1 MKFILFILAVLST
14 HSSVASEQIFEEKN
28 IIDVCSDKSIPYEVQ
43 TDDSSF
49 YENYSIFFAS
59 NKVSKVFSLDLF
71 GLMAKKIEKSKIEGK
86 EYVSYF
92 YIKSF
97 DKKTNEEKWLNVDV
111 LTLDPSLTESD
122 LIEKVKEKICLK

>member
-1 MKFILFILAVLST
+1 MKIILFILFFLSS
-14 HSSVASEQIFEEKN
+14 HFAVASNTAFEDKN
-28 IIDVCSDKSIPYEVQ
+28 IIDICSDKSIPYEIQ

-49 YENYSIFFAS
+49 YEGHSIFFAS
-59 NKVSKVFSLDLF
+59 NKASKVFSLDLF

-122 LIEKVKEKICLK
+122 LIERVKEKICLK